1 MRAVSITHVEYE
13 VLMHVFMEI
22 NIEGLAEYMVTDSV
36 SKKRFEQ
43 GAKNVGLMLKG
54 MMERRKHRLPKDHP
68 EYAPKED

>member
-1 MRAVSITHVEYE
+1 
-13 VLMHVFMEI
+13 MHVLMEI
-22 NIEGLAEYMVTDSV
+22 NIEGLAEYMATDSV

-54 MMERRKHRLPKDHP
+54 MMARRKHRLPKDHP

>member
-13 VLMHVFMEI
+13 LISYVLTEI
-22 NIEGLAEYMVTDSV
+22 NIDELAEYMATDDV
-36 SKKRFEQ
+36 SMKRFKQ